1 MDGFALPVKKL
12 KGTDPVETLDLSR
25 KSLCVASAV
34 VIASLIG
41 ANGGLT
47 ALDLSNNNLKDE
59 GVSAV
64 CKAIQSNKETKLAS
78 LNVKKNGIGF
88 IQGFIIGANAVA
100 AMVAVTGS
108 LTEVR

>member
-1 MDGFALPVKKL
+1 MDLDGFALPVKNL

-64 CKAIQSNKETKLAS
+64 CKAIQSNKETKLSS
-78 LNVKKNGIGF
+78 LNF
-88 IQGFIIGANAVA
+88 
-100 AMVAVTGS
+100 
-108 LTEVR
+108 